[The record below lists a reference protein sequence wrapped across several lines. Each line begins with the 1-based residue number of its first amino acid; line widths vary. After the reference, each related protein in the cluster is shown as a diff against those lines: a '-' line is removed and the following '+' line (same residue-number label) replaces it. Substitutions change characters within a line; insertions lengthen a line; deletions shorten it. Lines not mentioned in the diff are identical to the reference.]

1 MRKGILVVIIGIII
15 STMMPFSIYADDY
28 TGSTIQG
35 FNVSLIDVEQTL
47 VNSGG
52 TSGYM
57 SKYIY
62 EVEFILDDSYIGYI
76 NISGEIKFY
85 PYNSSTLTTYN
96 LPGRNY
102 FVNGTSFKLTF
113 QLTGDGYTVDNRPS
127 LNNTVFIY
135 GNHNLYKH
143 SELESLDQI
152 ITILGNIYNS
162 VDGIEGLE
170 TNQLSVLNSILT
182 KCSSVDNRLIDTNT
196 YLNIISQIKQWNIP
210 FESIAPT
217 ISMLKNGFEIYE
229 VRQYNN
235 FQFPIFIVHPND
247 VIYRFASAPISV
259 SDRYDDY
266 NVIILWNKAPSDSA
280 MNTNMKLV
288 DGTWSDARNRL
299 YEWYDGT
306 YNWCITKFKLNDFT
320 TSSVYNSITNK
331 YNTDI
336 YISIIY
342 FGPNESEQLLSTDFA
357 LNFGMT
363 NKLLNDLNIIAN
375 GTSQSQSAASGLE
388 QQNTQMASDMN
399 SLATIESGYNQDFN
413 SQMQN
418 IDFSNP
424 ITSNQGLLPAANFVI
439 TVFNG
444 LINNNPLSVLII
456 ICCILLIGRKV
467 IGK

>member
-15 STMMPFSIYADDY
+15 SAMMPFSIYADDY

-47 VNSGG
+47 VSSSG

-62 EVEFILDDSYIGYI
+62 EVEFILDDSYVGYI
-76 NISGEIKFY
+76 NVSGLINYY
-85 PYNSSTLTTYN
+85 PYSSSTLTTYN

-113 QLTGDGYTVDNRPS
+113 QLTGDGYTADNRPS
-127 LNNTVFIY
+127 LNNTVFTY
-135 GNHNLYKH
+135 GSHDLYKH
-143 SELESLDQI
+143 SELDSLDQI

-170 TNQLSVLNSILT
+170 TNQLTVLNSILT
-182 KCSSVDNRLIDTNT
+182 QCSLVNNKLIDTNN
-196 YLNIISQIKQWNIP
+196 YLNIISNIRQYNVP
-210 FESIAPT
+210 FES
-217 ISMLKNGFEIYE
+217 LNFVFFQFKNGKNTYEFTSYNLFDYPIFEFSSGDILYYIE
-229 VRQYNN
+229 TTYNQTYYMIVATDAMINNNQITNYFNFNNFTITNQETLQYNVYTSH
-235 FQFPIFIVHPND
+235 FS
-247 VIYRFASAPISV
+247 Y
-259 SDRYDDY
+259 Y
-266 NVIILWNKAPSDSA
+266 LK
-280 MNTNMKLV
+280 K
-288 DGTWSDARNRL
+288 
-299 YEWYDGT
+299 
-306 YNWCITKFKLNDFT
+306 ITLQATGNNAYVEYIN
-320 TSSVYNSITNK
+320 SSPRRIMP
-331 YNTDI
+331 
-336 YISIIY
+336 IY
-342 FGPNESEQLLSTDFA
+342 FNVSTFKNISTDFA
-357 LNFGMT
+357 LNYGLT
-363 NKLLNDLNIIAN
+363 NQLLDNLNIIAN